1 MDGIQIELQVMQKDP
16 FFLLNY
22 DEEFRSKTSEV
33 QTFFNK
39 NSDFLGIHISW
50 LPNEIIS
57 SMTKNE
63 ILKII
68 TDVSRTNPV
77 DLIDVPL
84 YKLNRCK
91 FLLASHLSAEYLVNK
106 NDLLLKISR
115 TVMTYRFKKSVSN
128 IEQRKVFARVAN
140 LIE

>member
-1 MDGIQIELQVMQKDP
+1 
-16 FFLLNY
+16 
-22 DEEFRSKTSEV
+22 
-33 QTFFNK
+33 
-39 NSDFLGIHISW
+39 
-50 LPNEIIS
+50 
-57 SMTKNE
+57 MTKNE